1 MRKFTDN
8 QLFINSVKDND
19 VGEIKRLLIDTVF
32 FLQGD
37 REEID
42 NAIQYA
48 LDNSD
53 FTFEEH
59 ENIEVSDKKDIENYF
74 SEEQLNIIENYSIK
88 RFNLLVDLY
97 VQVFRN
103 KEYTYTIQSV
113 SVNNKVFK
121 TLPIVIAIAIGLYA
135 LYKMIN

>member
-8 QLFINSVKDND
+8 QLFINSVKNND

-32 FLQGD
+32 FLEGD

-74 SEEQLNIIENYSIK
+74 SEEQLNIIENYSLK

-103 KEYTYTIQSV
+103 KEYTYTIQPV

-121 TLPIVIAIAIGLYA
+121 TLSIVIAIAIGLYA
-135 LYKMIN
+135 LYKMMN